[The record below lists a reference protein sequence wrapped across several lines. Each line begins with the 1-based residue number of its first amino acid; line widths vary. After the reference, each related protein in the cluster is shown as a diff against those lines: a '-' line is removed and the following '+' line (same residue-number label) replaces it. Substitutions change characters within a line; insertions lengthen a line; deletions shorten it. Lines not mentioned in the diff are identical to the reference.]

1 MDPKLSTS
9 FIPKQGLARAGQ
21 PYRPASGSVDLFLMI
36 GVVLFLIVGALAGGL
51 YLYNSK
57 LNKDLTALDNEIKEK
72 RAAFELGQI
81 DEVKAFQRRVDA
93 GSQVLAGHTALSQFF
108 TLLEESTIP
117 DVSFYTLRL
126 SAGNEAGISVEME
139 GVAKGFSSIALQSD
153 VFLSRPELIRHSFGK
168 FRLVSNG
175 FVEFSYTGML
185 ALPAMQ
191 YGALLA
197 EDAGGNGST
206 NP

>member
-9 FIPKQGLARAGQ
+9 FIPKQSLARVGQ

-36 GVVLFLIVGALAGGL
+36 GVVLFLIVAALAGGL
-51 YLYNSK
+51 YLYNGK
-57 LNKDLTALDNEIKEK
+57 LNKDLTVLDNEIKEK

-93 GSQVLAGHTALSQFF
+93 GSQVLGGHIALSQFF
-108 TLLEESTIP
+108 MLLEESTIP

-126 SAGNEAGISVEME
+126 SNDGEAGISVEMD

-153 VFLSRPELIRHSFGK
+153 VFLSRPEFIRHSFSK
-168 FRLVSNG
+168 FDLVSNG
-175 FVEFSYTGML
+175 FVEFSYRGTIASS
-185 ALPAMQ
+185 ALR

-197 EDAGGNGST
+197 KEAGGSST
-206 NP
+206 NQ